1 MTAPLRVLHL
11 GFEDPAMPGAG
22 GGSLRTHEINRRL
35 VADGMDVTVLT
46 TRFPGCVDRVED
58 GVRYLHVGRGP
69 SGSRMARLVGYVLGL
84 PAAVRR
90 YAAEHKPDLVVE
102 DFFAPFSTMA
112 APLWTRYPTIG
123 VVQWLQAKEKSK
135 QYHLPLHLL
144 QTFGVRSHRRL
155 VSVSAD
161 TGEQLRTINPKLEVE
176 VIGNG
181 VDPSLFDQPQQAGRD
196 VVYIGRL
203 EFEGKGLDL
212 LLDAWSRIHEKT
224 EGDLVIAGEG
234 HDEARVRREV
244 KRLGLD
250 DRVRFV
256 GWVRGEEKARL
267 LAEARVVAMPSRMET
282 FGIVAVEGFA
292 AATPVVAFAIPSLRE
307 VVPEGAGFAVEPFD
321 VEAYAQR
328 LLQVC
333 TDAEL
338 ALAMGSEGRKF
349 AAGYDWDVL
358 AGQQAEMYR
367 TAAVEVMARTGRP
380 GRRPPRPA
388 VASEVGPTLGRTRS

>member
-46 TRFPGCVDRVED
+46 TRFPGCVDRVQD

-161 TGEQLRTINPKLEVE
+161 TGDQLRTINPKLEVE

-181 VDPSLFDQPQQAGRD
+181 VDPCVVRPAAAGRARR
-196 VVYIGRL
+196 RL
-203 EFEGKGLDL
+203 H
-212 LLDAWSRIHEKT
+212 RP
-224 EGDLVIAGEG
+224 AG
-234 HDEARVRREV
+234 
-244 KRLGLD
+244 
-250 DRVRFV
+250 
-256 GWVRGEEKARL
+256 VRGQGPGPAAR
-267 LAEARVVAMPSRMET
+267 R
-282 FGIVAVEGFA
+282 
-292 AATPVVAFAIPSLRE
+292 
-307 VVPEGAGFAVEPFD
+307 VEPD
-321 VEAYAQR
+321 PREDR
-328 LLQVC
+328 
-333 TDAEL
+333 
-338 ALAMGSEGRKF
+338 
-349 AAGYDWDVL
+349 
-358 AGQQAEMYR
+358 
-367 TAAVEVMARTGRP
+367 GRP
-380 GRRPPRPA
+380 RDRR
-388 VASEVGPTLGRTRS
+388 

>member
-1 MTAPLRVLHL
+1 M
-11 GFEDPAMPGAG
+11 
-22 GGSLRTHEINRRL
+22 
-35 VADGMDVTVLT
+35 
-46 TRFPGCVDRVED
+46 
-58 GVRYLHVGRGP
+58 
-69 SGSRMARLVGYVLGL
+69 
-84 PAAVRR
+84 
-90 YAAEHKPDLVVE
+90 K
-102 DFFAPFSTMA
+102 
-112 APLWTRYPTIG
+112 
-123 VVQWLQAKEKSK
+123 
-135 QYHLPLHLL
+135 
-144 QTFGVRSHRRL
+144 
-155 VSVSAD
+155 
-161 TGEQLRTINPKLEVE
+161 
-176 VIGNG
+176 
-181 VDPSLFDQPQQAGRD
+181 
-196 VVYIGRL
+196 
-203 EFEGKGLDL
+203 
-212 LLDAWSRIHEKT
+212 
-224 EGDLVIAGEG
+224 G

-267 LAEARVVAMPSRMET
+267 LAEARAVAMPSRMET

-358 AGQQAEMYR
+358 AGQQAE
-367 TAAVEVMARTGRP
+367 VPDGGGR
-380 GRRPPRPA
+380 GDGPRPA
-388 VASEVGPTLGRTRS
+388 SGAARRGVPGESVRRQGAVMTVSHRSVPEGIARVLHDGAPRCSSRRISTTPSCRALRSCGRWCPAPR

>member
-1 MTAPLRVLHL
+1 
-11 GFEDPAMPGAG
+11 
-22 GGSLRTHEINRRL
+22 
-35 VADGMDVTVLT
+35 
-46 TRFPGCVDRVED
+46 
-58 GVRYLHVGRGP
+58 
-69 SGSRMARLVGYVLGL
+69 MARLAGYVLGL

-161 TGEQLRTINPKLEVE
+161 TGDQLKTINPKLEVE

-181 VDPSLFDQPQQAGRD
+181 VDHALFDQPQQAGRD

-212 LLDAWSRIHEKT
+212 LLDAWGRIHEKV

-250 DRVRFV
+250 DRVRLV

-267 LAEARVVAMPSRMET
+267 LAEARAVAMPSRMET

-307 VVPEGAGFAVEPFD
+307 VVPEGSGFAVAPFD
-321 VEAYAQR
+321 VEIYAQR
-328 LLQVC
+328 LLQLC

-367 TAAVEVMARTGRP
+367 SAAVEVMAR
-380 GRRPPRPA
+380 
-388 VASEVGPTLGRTRS
+388 